1 MSTKPYYRK
10 EIHLHLAAAM
20 AVVVM
25 ALAACQ
31 PPVSEEEKKTGQ
43 SVQGEPSKGGH
54 LIMAWDASH
63 EPASLDGHVE
73 PYQPAWLID
82 SFIADPLLILGPD
95 GEFHPALATSW
106 TSSQNADEWTFHLRD
121 DVVFQDG
128 TPFNAQALEYN
139 IRRILDPETR
149 SAEMAARLGP
159 VEEVEIVGDY
169 TVTFHYREPWV
180 ILLDG
185 FWRMPVWSPTAA
197 EKWGPEEFDKHLVGT
212 GPFTLEEWVPN
223 SHVTLERW
231 EGYGGWS
238 SISQSGG
245 TAYLERVTINFIG
258 EEAVLGSV
266 VQTGDAHIAMN
277 LPAAYIDD
285 YVDTKGFSLIK
296 GYQAGTGLSMAIN
309 TRKAPLNIL
318 EFRQALLYGTDQVAI
333 NNLLYD
339 GSYLPS
345 FGPLNTVHP
354 CYWNG
359 AENLYPHDPEM
370 AKSLLEKMGYTDQDG
385 NGIREAQ
392 GVAGVPD
399 GTPLSLRW
407 TVLHYEEIGEAIQSQ
422 WRELGIDLVIEMVP
436 GPVQLE
442 RVNARDFD
450 FIYERQRSPD
460 PMILDMLWNSAN
472 DLVGGWAWTGFVN
485 AELDET
491 VSQLRVVPEQAA
503 RCELAHAAQ
512 KIIMDNALMIP
523 TLSEPVFYAVSDRVV
538 GFQLMSEGNY
548 HFLHNTYIRD

>member
-1 MSTKPYYRK
+1 
-10 EIHLHLAAAM
+10 
-20 AVVVM
+20 
-25 ALAACQ
+25 
-31 PPVSEEEKKTGQ
+31 
-43 SVQGEPSKGGH
+43 
-54 LIMAWDASH
+54 
-63 EPASLDGHVE
+63 
-73 PYQPAWLID
+73 
-82 SFIADPLLILGPD
+82 
-95 GEFHPALATSW
+95 
-106 TSSQNADEWTFHLRD
+106 
-121 DVVFQDG
+121 
-128 TPFNAQALEYN
+128 
-139 IRRILDPETR
+139 
-149 SAEMAARLGP
+149 MAARLGP
-159 VEEVEIVGDY
+159 VEEVEIVDDY
-169 TVTFHYREPWV
+169 TVTLHYREPWV

-197 EKWGPEEFDKHLVGT
+197 EKWGPEEFDKHLVGA

-231 EGYGGWS
+231 DGYGGWN

-245 TAYLERVTINFIG
+245 TAHLERVTINFIG

-266 VQTGDAHIAMN
+266 VKTGDAHIAMN

-285 YVDTKGFSLIK
+285 YVDREGFKLIQ

-309 TRKAPLNIL
+309 TRKTPLDIL

-354 CYWNG
+354 CYWDG
-359 AENLYPHDPEM
+359 AESRYPHDPER
-370 AKSLLEKMGYTDQDG
+370 AKSLLETIGYKDQDG
-385 NGIREAQ
+385 DGIREAQ
-392 GVAGVPD
+392 GVEGVRD

-407 TVLHYEEIGEAIQSQ
+407 TVLHYEEIGEAIQAQ

-460 PMILDMLWNSAN
+460 PMLLDMLWNSAN
-472 DLVGGWAWTGFVN
+472 DVVGGWAWTGFVN

-491 VSQLRVVPEQAA
+491 VSQLRVVAEHEA
-503 RCELAHAAQ
+503 RCELAATAQ

-523 TLSEPVFYAVSDRVV
+523 TLSEPVYYAVSDKVE

-548 HFLHNTYIRD
+548 HFLHNTTIRE

>member
-1 MSTKPYYRK
+1 MEAGET
-10 EIHLHLAAAM
+10 
-20 AVVVM
+20 
-25 ALAACQ
+25 
-31 PPVSEEEKKTGQ
+31 TG
-43 SVQGEPSKGGH
+43 GGH

-82 SFIADPLLILGPD
+82 SFIADPLLVLGPD

-106 TSSQNADEWTFHLRD
+106 TSSENADEWTFKLRD
-121 DVVFQDG
+121 DVTFQDG
-128 TPFNAQALEYN
+128 TPFNAQAVEYN

-159 VEEVEIVGDY
+159 VEEVEIVDDY
-169 TVTFHYREPWV
+169 TITLHYSEPWV
-180 ILLDG
+180 VLLDG

-197 EKWGPEEFDKHLVGT
+197 ERWGPEEFDSHLVGA

-231 EGYGGWS
+231 EDYGGWN
-238 SISQSGG
+238 SISRSGG
-245 TAYLERVTINFIG
+245 PALLERVTINFIG

-266 VQTGDAHIAMN
+266 VKTGDAHIAMN

-285 YVDTKGFSLIK
+285 YVDTEGFRLIK
-296 GYQAGTGLSMAIN
+296 GYQAGTGLSMSIN

-318 EFRQALLYGTDQVAI
+318 EFRRALLYGTDQVAI

-345 FGPLNTVHP
+345 FGPLNTAHP
-354 CYWNG
+354 CYWDG
-359 AENLYPHDPEM
+359 AEDLYPHDPEK
-370 AKSLLEKMGYTDQDG
+370 AKSLLENIGYKDQDG
-385 NGIREAQ
+385 DGIREAY
-392 GVAGVPD
+392 GVEGIAD

-422 WRELGIDLVIEMVP
+422 WRELGIGLVIEMVP

-460 PMILDMLWNSAN
+460 PMLLDMLWNSAN
-472 DLVGGWAWTGFVN
+472 DVVGGWAWTGFVDE
-485 AELDET
+485 ELDET
-491 VSQLRVVPEQAA
+491 VSQLRVVPGHDA
-503 RCELAHAAQ
+503 RCEVAHRVQ
-512 KIIMDNALMIP
+512 EIVMDNALMIP
-523 TLSEPVFYAVSDRVV
+523 TLSEPVFYAVSDKVV
-538 GFQLMSEGNY
+538 DFQLMSEGHY
-548 HFLHNTYIRD
+548 HFLHNTTVRD

>member
-1 MSTKPYYRK
+1 MSRKPRYGK
-10 EIHLHLAAAM
+10 EISLHLAAAL
-20 AVVVM
+20 AVAGL

-31 PPVSEEEKKTGQ
+31 PTVSEEEKETGKAI
-43 SVQGEPSKGGH
+43 QGGSSKGGH

-95 GEFHPALATSW
+95 GKFHPALAKSW
-106 TSSQNADEWTFHLRD
+106 TSSANADEWTFHLRN
-121 DVVFQDG
+121 DVTFQDG

-139 IRRILDPETR
+139 LRRILNPETR

-159 VEEVEIVGDY
+159 VEKIEIVDDY
-169 TVTFHYREPWV
+169 TLTLHYGEPWV

-185 FWRMPVWSPTAA
+185 FWRMPIWSPTAA
-197 EKWGPEEFDKHLVGT
+197 EKWGPEEFDKHLVGA
-212 GPFTLEEWVPN
+212 GPFTLEEWLPN
-223 SHVTLERW
+223 SHVTLKKW
-231 EGYGGWS
+231 EGYGGWN
-238 SISQSGG
+238 SISEEGG
-245 TAYLERVTINFIG
+245 TAHLESVTINFIG

-266 VQTGDAHIAMN
+266 VQTGNAHIAMN

-285 YVDTKGFSLIK
+285 YRDKEGFRLIK
-296 GYQAGTGLSMAIN
+296 GYQAGTGLLMVMN
-309 TRKAPLNIL
+309 TRKAPFDIL

-333 NNLLYD
+333 NDLLYD

-345 FGPLNTVHP
+345 YGPLNTVHP
-354 CYWNG
+354 CHWDGN
-359 AENLYPHDPEM
+359 EERYPHDPEM
-370 AKSLLEKMGYTDQDG
+370 AKSLLEKTGYRDQDG
-385 NGIREAQ
+385 DGIREAH
-392 GVAGVPD
+392 GVPGIAD
-399 GTPLSLRW
+399 GTPLLLRW
-407 TVLHYEEIGEAIQSQ
+407 TVLHYEEIGEAIQAQ

-442 RVNARDFD
+442 KVNARDFD

-460 PMILDMLWNSAN
+460 PMLLDMLWNSAN
-472 DLVGGWAWTGFVN
+472 DVVGGWAWTGFVN
-485 AELDET
+485 KELDET
-491 VSQLRVVPEQAA
+491 VSQLRVVPEHDA
-503 RCELAHAAQ
+503 RCELAYSAQ
-512 KIIMDNALMIP
+512 SIIMDNALMIP
-523 TLSEPVFYAVSDRVV
+523 TLSEPVFYAVSDEVV